1 MRFLRLLDIA
11 ISFLFL
17 ALVRIYQFLISPLLI
32 PSCRFEPSCS
42 AYAADALKKHGAAKG
57 AWLATKRVCRCRPG
71 CPGGYDPVP

>member
-42 AYAADALKKHGAAKG
+42 AYAAEALKKHGAAKG
-57 AWLATKRVCRCRPG
+57 AMLSARRICRCRPG